1 MEEFLAGMLTLWLFG
16 IGLGVIIILTYLMAK
31 ILGDIYRG
39 EL

>member
-1 MEEFLAGMLTLWLFG
+1 MAEFLAEVFVLWLIG
-16 IGLGVIIILTYLMAK
+16 MGLGVIIILTYLMAK